1 MTMLIRP
8 VEHLLVVC
16 DGSSASNRAL
26 AEGACIADEHE
37 AQMSVVA
44 LAAYEERTAS
54 CCGGIGACAWNRIQR
69 ELAEADLF
77 SAQLK
82 LAGREPEPTFQIVP
96 GTGPAGIRKAVSML
110 RCDLVLVPARGP
122 MSGSLARRV
131 RRRVSAEVI
140 GVRAH

>member
-1 MTMLIRP
+1 MLIRP

-96 GTGPAGIRKAVSML
+96 EQGRPVFARPFRCFGAIWSWYRPAG
-110 RCDLVLVPARGP
+110 RCQGLWRAGYD
-122 MSGSLARRV
+122 
-131 RRRVSAEVI
+131 AE
-140 GVRAH
+140 